1 MYKNI
6 YRFSFENG
14 MRCMG
19 IFPQTS
25 NSHGSLKNLQ
35 IAINDKKVFL
45 DEEIAKVIGKKMSID
60 WKSPLKADSYAEYRD
75 DDFLRVLV
83 LNKIIYPL
91 REFWP
96 KNGPQWDALGINGDE
111 IVLVE
116 AKANI
121 PEMVSPG
128 TGAKSKKINWKD
140 KRIP

>member
-1 MYKNI
+1 
-6 YRFSFENG
+6 
-14 MRCMG
+14 MG

-111 IVLVE
+111 IVLV
-116 AKANI
+116 
-121 PEMVSPG
+121 
-128 TGAKSKKINWKD
+128 
-140 KRIP
+140 